1 MAWRNREARLVKSCV
16 LAAAL
21 IVGLALP
28 AHAQNKLT
36 VSGSATFTTD
46 YMFRSISNT
55 NQRPAVQPEF
65 DATYGIFYATFW
77 GSNTAYGDNIETDGY
92 VGLTPKWK
100 DITFNFA
107 FMYYGYPGANSGRFI
122 PNGSTAPANG
132 LGYYELRAGGSW
144 TKGPWTL
151 GLNNYW
157 SPNNFQVFGQSNAI
171 EGAVAYA
178 FSNKLFNF
186 FSPSISG
193 TVGFQSYQKIASDY
207 TYWNFGLTL
216 GFMKNWSAD
225 IRYYDTNYNDTQCS
239 TQSGNG
245 GSSGAHNCD
254 ARAVGTLRA
263 TF

>member
-1 MAWRNREARLVKSCV
+1 MAWRNREVGIVKSCV

-21 IVGLALP
+21 IVGLAMP
-28 AHAQNKLT
+28 AYAQNKLT
-36 VSGSATFTTD
+36 LSGSATFTTD

-55 NQRPAVQPEF
+55 NGRPAVQPEF
-65 DATYGIFYATFW
+65 DVTYGMFYYTLW
-77 GSNTAYGDNIETDGY
+77 GSNTAYGDNIEIDSY
-92 VGLTPKWK
+92 VGITPKWN

-107 FMYYGYPGANSGRFI
+107 FMYYGYPGANSGHFI
-122 PNGSTAPANG
+122 PSGLTTTANG
-132 LGYYELRAGGSW
+132 LGYYEVRAGGSW

-171 EGAVAYA
+171 EGSVAYA

-186 FSPSISG
+186 FSPSVSG
-193 TVGFQSYQKIASDY
+193 TLGFQSYQKIASDY
-207 TYWNFGLTL
+207 TYWNVGLTL

-225 IRYYDTNYNDTQCS
+225 IRYYDDTYNTTQCS
-239 TQSGNG
+239 IQSGNG
-245 GSSGAHNCD
+245 GSNGAHNCE
-254 ARAVGTLRA
+254 ARAVGTIRA